1 MAEKIC
7 QVKSNLEEVELK
19 ENKGKEIPGTAKI
32 IGNPKKASASLKKMS
47 EVKERQVFKFGAEAR
62 KTVSDG
68 DKSKKKSSKL
78 FKCEQCDYECE
89 KSCTLKKH
97 MTSKHTEQKCSQ
109 DFKTIKDLVSHVAKE
124 HHETKREWEV
134 KNTAHQ
140 SQKSRKLI
148 LFCIQ

>member
-32 IGNPKKASASLKKMS
+32 IGNPKKASASVKKMS

-68 DKSKKKSSKL
+68 DISKKKVQNNSNVNSATMNV
-78 FKCEQCDYECE
+78 
-89 KSCTLKKH
+89 KSPVL
-97 MTSKHTEQKCSQ
+97 
-109 DFKTIKDLVSHVAKE
+109 
-124 HHETKREWEV
+124 
-134 KNTAHQ
+134 
-140 SQKSRKLI
+140 
-148 LFCIQ
+148 